1 MIKTKSFL
9 KNYRRIILLSFSLLL
24 ILAPINT
31 LGVDTDGDGLSDD
44 VEDNLADTYS
54 PTLQFVEGELFFPAS
69 IEYHLSRSWLQ
80 RKVGNTIQ
88 TIDTTPT
95 ISEIAVY
102 TNVNDNYFLNNTL
115 SFEDIS
121 QDYNQW
127 KDVNGYFV
135 YAHVKPEMEGGENYI
150 VIQYWLFYAFNNGP
164 LNDHQGDW
172 EVIEVILDNS
182 QVPLY
187 ASYSQ
192 HEGGEKTSWT
202 NVEKVDGTHPRVYV
216 AQGSHANYFRSYQG
230 NLGIESDIVG
240 ANGKMINWNE
250 PQIVLLGEE
259 GTGNQAWLKFAGRW
273 GALGGGVEELRGRNG
288 PLGPKYSKDGEKW
301 QSPTSW

>member
-54 PTLQFVEGELFFPAS
+54 PTLQFVDGELFFPAS

-172 EVIEVILDNS
+172 EVI
-182 QVPLY
+182 
-187 ASYSQ
+187 
-192 HEGGEKTSWT
+192 
-202 NVEKVDGTHPRVYV
+202 
-216 AQGSHANYFRSYQG
+216 
-230 NLGIESDIVG
+230 
-240 ANGKMINWNE
+240 
-250 PQIVLLGEE
+250 
-259 GTGNQAWLKFAGRW
+259 
-273 GALGGGVEELRGRNG
+273 
-288 PLGPKYSKDGEKW
+288 
-301 QSPTSW
+301 